1 MADPKRISDR
11 NTVVVSGRLV
21 DDAKLGKTATSTFLK
36 FTVASNEYYD
46 DKDGNQQKKTDF
58 IDVIKWGPRAEKLA
72 EFAVKGKPVTVVGKI
87 SVDTVETGEGNRRL
101 WQVRADSV
109 DFV

>member
-1 MADPKRISDR
+1 MAESKRISDI

-36 FTVASNEYYD
+36 FTVASNEYYE
-46 DKDGNQQKKTDF
+46 DKDGNPQKKTDF

-72 EFAVKGKPVTVVGKI
+72 EVAIKGKPVTVVGKI
-87 SVDTVETGEGNRRL
+87 SVDSVETGEGNRRL
-101 WQVRADSV
+101 WQVRANSV